1 MKALVTGATSGIGQ
15 SIAKKLAKRGY
26 KLILTGRNEA
36 VLRKMQDSIG
46 NGTEIIVADLSKREE
61 VFRVYDFCKNK
72 GVDMLVNNAGYG
84 LFGKFDETDM
94 EDELAMIDLN
104 VTSLH
109 ILTKLFLRDFKK
121 KDRGIILNV
130 ASLAGFMTGPLMAT
144 YYATK
149 NYVLK
154 LSIAIYEEL
163 RRDRSNVKITVLCP
177 GPVDTNFNNRAGVS
191 FSVKPVTADFAAECA
206 LRKAFAGK
214 LFALPGLTAKMSA
227 FGSRFVPHKLLA
239 SIVYEIQQS
248 KKTSDGKEKALK

>member
-15 SIAKKLAKRGY
+15 SIAKKLAKRGH
-26 KLILTGRNEA
+26 KLILTGRNEE
-36 VLRKMQDSIG
+36 VLKKMQKSIG
-46 NGTEIIVADLSKREE
+46 NGTEVIVADLSKRED
-61 VFRVYDFCKNK
+61 VFRVYDFCKDK

-84 LFGKFDETDM
+84 LFGKFEDTDM

-104 VTSLH
+104 VTALH
-109 ILTKLFLRDFKK
+109 ILTKLFLRDFKSN
-121 KDRGIILNV
+121 DRGIILNV
-130 ASLAGFMTGPLMAT
+130 ASAAGFMAGPLMAT

-163 RRDRSNVKITVLCP
+163 RREKSNVKITVLCP

-191 FSVKPVTADFAAECA
+191 FSVKPVTADYAAEYA

-214 LFALPGLTAKMSA
+214 LLALPGLTVRMGA
-227 FGSRFVPHKLLA
+227 FASRFVPYKLLA
-239 SIVYEIQQS
+239 AIVYDIQQG